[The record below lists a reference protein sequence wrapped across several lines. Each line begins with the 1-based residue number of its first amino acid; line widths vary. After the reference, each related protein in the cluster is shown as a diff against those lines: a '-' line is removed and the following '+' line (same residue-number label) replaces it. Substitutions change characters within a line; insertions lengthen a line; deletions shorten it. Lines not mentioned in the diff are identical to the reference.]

1 MFQKQIFLN
10 KKGMLTK
17 QIKEE
22 LSSRKVIDIITK
34 LELYVLDFIIIN
46 TLKNNQILNY
56 FLI

>member
-22 LSSRKVIDIITK
+22 LSSRKYIDIITK

-56 FLI
+56 FLK

>member
-1 MFQKQIFLN
+1 
-10 KKGMLTK
+10 MLTK